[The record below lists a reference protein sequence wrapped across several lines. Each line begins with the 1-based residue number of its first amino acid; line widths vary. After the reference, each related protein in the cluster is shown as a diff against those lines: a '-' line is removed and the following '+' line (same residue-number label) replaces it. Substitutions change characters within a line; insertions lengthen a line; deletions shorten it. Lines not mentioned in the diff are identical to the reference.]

1 MKVRNVSDKLIEFC
15 RNTLDL
21 NSIEYSEPFR
31 SLNICIIDC
40 VYSLRAKYFQITIPI
55 VNRYSEY
62 YMSGDKLA
70 SGYTVTDLMNHIDLS
85 GGTQKFASDILK
97 NKQQLSGRL
106 KSDICYELARKL
118 KLLSIETIEDF
129 NKYENTEI
137 LEITIQ
143 SVKGIGP
150 AGLNYLFML
159 AGDPDRCK
167 PDVHIHRFIYDAI
180 GKNVTDEEC
189 QILLTEVVKNLKI
202 EYPSITVRTLDSIIW
217 NKYQIGNKNKLE
229 R

>member
-1 MKVRNVSDKLIEFC
+1 MRNLSDRLIEFC

-21 NSIEYSEPFR
+21 NSIEYSEPYL
-31 SLNICIIDC
+31 SLNVCIIDC
-40 VYSLRAKYFQITIPI
+40 IYSLRAKYFQITVPI
-55 VNRYSEY
+55 VSRYADHF
-62 YMSGDKLA
+62 MGGNKFGA
-70 SGYTVTDLMNHIDLS
+70 GYTVTDLMKHIELS

-97 NKQQLSGRL
+97 NRQQLSGRL
-106 KSDICYELARKL
+106 KSDICFELARKL

>member
-1 MKVRNVSDKLIEFC
+1 MVEKIVDFCKL
-15 RNTLDL
+15 NLAL
-21 NSIEYSEPFR
+21 NSVEYAEPYL
-31 SLNICIIDC
+31 SLNVCIIDC
-40 VYSLRAKYFQITIPI
+40 VYSLRAKYFQVTVPI
-55 VNRYSEY
+55 VNRYSERF
-62 YMSGDKLA
+62 MNGNKLA
-70 SGYTVTDLMNHIDLS
+70 SGYKVTDLMSHIELS
-85 GGTQKFASDILK
+85 GGTQKFASEILK
-97 NKQQLSGRL
+97 NRQQLSGRL

-189 QILLTEVVKNLKI
+189 QILLTEAVKNLKF

-217 NKYQIGNKNKLE
+217 NKYQIGNKNKLGGN
-229 R
+229 